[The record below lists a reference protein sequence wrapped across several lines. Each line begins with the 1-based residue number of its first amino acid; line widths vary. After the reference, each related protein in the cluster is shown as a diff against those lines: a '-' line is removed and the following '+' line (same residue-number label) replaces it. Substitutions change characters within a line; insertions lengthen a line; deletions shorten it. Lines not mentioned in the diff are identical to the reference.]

1 MGFQMNVPRIDAVG
15 KPADLPGAVNDAP
28 APDGW
33 IGSGRG
39 KLSQSRTTGASP
51 DSAATRLNE
60 LLGYVEQVVKL
71 DEHPAFKLAEY
82 RLANGQTYQFHQH
95 EFHALPGVK
104 HDQEDDDGPI
114 WLTMERLKRRNPP
127 VPSET
132 LRVWLDL
139 SPDPERTPVLRDF
152 LLGTVSGPERD
163 ALVADGK
170 VRPEDCQPAFG
181 PEGEG
186 KFDIRYRLEDY
197 PEVSTEADR
206 YLTAE
211 WLSWANEE
219 RPRRRSIALYQKLF
233 EAAQFVEL
241 GGPEQGIE
249 LVWGIG
255 LSRWVKDGALID
267 LPLLERL
274 VEIEI
279 DGRAAG
285 RIRVRPRLADATI
298 NLRPYEELKLDGAA
312 LALNAARRALAIS
325 AEDGEGVSPFL
336 RETFEPILRACQS
349 QIDAEGRYLPDSD
362 AFDPSEGIPPA
373 SAQLAVRIGGSSL
386 PANIMTTFSLR
397 ISRTFRS
404 RCRSPRTNCPD
415 LARLW
420 SWVRSVKAISH
431 GSLYR
436 ERWAD
441 R

>member
-114 WLTMERLKRRNPP
+114 WLTMERLNRRNPP

-186 KFDIRYRLEDY
+186 KFDIRYRLKI
-197 PEVSTEADR
+197 TR
-206 YLTAE
+206 
-211 WLSWANEE
+211 
-219 RPRRRSIALYQKLF
+219 K
-233 EAAQFVEL
+233 
-241 GGPEQGIE
+241 
-249 LVWGIG
+249 
-255 LSRWVKDGALID
+255 
-267 LPLLERL
+267 
-274 VEIEI
+274 
-279 DGRAAG
+279 
-285 RIRVRPRLADATI
+285 
-298 NLRPYEELKLDGAA
+298 
-312 LALNAARRALAIS
+312 
-325 AEDGEGVSPFL
+325 
-336 RETFEPILRACQS
+336 C
-349 QIDAEGRYLPDSD
+349 
-362 AFDPSEGIPPA
+362 PPKPT
-373 SAQLAVRIGGSSL
+373 VI
-386 PANIMTTFSLR
+386 
-397 ISRTFRS
+397 
-404 RCRSPRTNCPD
+404 
-415 LARLW
+415 
-420 SWVRSVKAISH
+420 
-431 GSLYR
+431 
-436 ERWAD
+436 
-441 R
+441 